1 MTLILTTI
9 LFFLGAFF
17 ILVSAVGLI
26 RFPDLFTR
34 MHATTKATSF
44 GLLLI
49 ILGTA
54 IYFNLQVVWIKAILV
69 ILFIYL
75 TTPLA
80 SHSISQSNK
89 KKKTDEIKNEG

>member
-1 MTLILTTI
+1 MTTLVTTL
-9 LFFLGAFF
+9 LFFFGAFF
-17 ILVSAVGLI
+17 MLVSAVGLI

-54 IYFNLQVVWIKAILV
+54 LFFNTGVVWIKAILV
-69 ILFIYL
+69 IIFIYL

-80 SHSISQSNK
+80 THSIAQSNK
-89 KKKTDEIKNEG
+89 KHQKE

>member
-1 MTLILTTI
+1 MTTLVAT
-9 LFFLGAFF
+9 LFFLFGAFF
-17 ILVSAVGLI
+17 ILVSAIGLI
-26 RFPDLFTR
+26 RFPDLYTR

-44 GLLLI
+44 GVLLI

-54 IYFNLQVVWIKAILV
+54 IFFGTAVIWVKAVLV

-80 SHSISQSNK
+80 SHSVAQSNK
-89 KKKTDEIKNEG
+89 KKNTD

>member
-1 MTLILTTI
+1 MVTAI
-9 LFFLGAFF
+9 LFLFGAFF

-34 MHATTKATSF
+34 MHAITKATSF
-44 GLLLI
+44 GLLMI
-49 ILGTA
+49 IVGTA
-54 IYFNLQVVWIKAILV
+54 LYFNTGVVWIKAALV

-89 KKKTDEIKNEG
+89 EKK

>member
-1 MTLILTTI
+1 MTTNLTI
-9 LFFLGAFF
+9 LFFLFGAFF
-17 ILVSAVGLI
+17 ILVSAVGVI

-34 MHATTKATSF
+34 MHAITKATSF
-44 GLLLI
+44 GLMLL

-54 IYFNLQVVWIKAILV
+54 LHFHSGTVWIKAFLV
-69 ILFIYL
+69 IVFIYL

-89 KKKTDEIKNEG
+89 SKIKESGK

>member
-1 MTLILTTI
+1 MNLLLVT
-9 LFFLGAFF
+9 LFFFFGAFF
-17 ILVSAVGLI
+17 ILVSAIGLI
-26 RFPDLFTR
+26 RLPDLFTR

-54 IYFNLQVVWIKAILV
+54 IFFNTGIVWIKAILIIV
-69 ILFIYL
+69 FIYL
-75 TTPLA
+75 TAPLA

-89 KKKTDEIKNEG
+89 KQKKT